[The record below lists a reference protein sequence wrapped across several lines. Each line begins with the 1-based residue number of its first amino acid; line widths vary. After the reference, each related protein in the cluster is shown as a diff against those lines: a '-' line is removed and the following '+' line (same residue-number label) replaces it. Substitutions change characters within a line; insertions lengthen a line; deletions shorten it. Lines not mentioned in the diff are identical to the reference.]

1 MEVGSA
7 DGLPVKRG
15 GRGCQRQG
23 ANERRVGLGAPDH
36 IPIGSTG
43 DDVELL
49 MLHDVEQLGADLT
62 SLAQRLGVEE
72 VLGRPIVAVAVVER
86 ALARRGTSREDD

>member
-1 MEVGSA
+1 
-7 DGLPVKRG
+7 
-15 GRGCQRQG
+15 
-23 ANERRVGLGAPDH
+23 
-36 IPIGSTG
+36 
-43 DDVELL
+43 